1 AIIVICENPPRMT
14 ASLKFQAVAIA
25 TILCIGLF
33 FALKQVILP
42 NVYEPAPS
50 YEEAAGVELM
60 RMSPSNLE
68 IFLQGELKKVRNGE
82 AISYGREQALKIIRQ
97 ALLERMADQPALLA
111 KLLAMIDE
119 ILILND
125 ELIYPDDGEP
135 KSDED
140 R

>member
-1 AIIVICENPPRMT
+1 MT
-14 ASLKFQAVAIA
+14 ASLRFQAAAIA
-25 TILCIGLF
+25 AILCIGLF
-33 FALKQVILP
+33 LALKQVTLP
-42 NVYEPAPS
+42 NVYEPVPS
-50 YEEAAGVELM
+50 YEEAFGVELM

-68 IFLQGELKKVRNGE
+68 IFLQGELEKVRNGE

-125 ELIYPDDGEP
+125 ELIYPDDGDP
-135 KSDED
+135 RSDED